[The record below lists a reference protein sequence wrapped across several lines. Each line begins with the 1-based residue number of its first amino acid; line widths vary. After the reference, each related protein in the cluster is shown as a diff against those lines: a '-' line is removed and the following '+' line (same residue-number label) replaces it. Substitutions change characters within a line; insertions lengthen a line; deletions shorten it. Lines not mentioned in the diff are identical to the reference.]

1 MLSSFL
7 SLSSEFSG
15 TGLTIS
21 SIQQFPDV
29 FHRAFFNYSSLHL
42 HHKYP
47 VGVSQCIHC
56 DILKIKTKMRECQG
70 TCHGISLF
78 ILLMLWNQKRAA
90 RLHGCLLRALGK
102 HSFRINISLWIS
114 VLLNEEEL
122 ILFLL
127 FWLSINFDYTRNPVL
142 DKLVV
147 FRLSLVL
154 LPCLASVTAVHSL
167 TGERSVEHPSD
178 HSIYFKTVV

>member
-15 TGLTIS
+15 TGFTIS

-29 FHRAFFNYSSLHL
+29 FHSLVFFFFPYSSLHL

-47 VGVSQCIHC
+47 VGASQCIHC
-56 DILKIKTKMRECQG
+56 DILKIETKMRECQG

-78 ILLMLWNQKRAA
+78 IVLMLWNQKRAA
-90 RLHGCLLRALGK
+90 RLHGCQLPALRK

-127 FWLSINFDYTRNPVL
+127 LWLSMNFDYTRNPVL

-147 FRLSLVL
+147 FRSISSASTLSSFS
-154 LPCLASVTAVHSL
+154 CYSTFSYRGEISGAS
-167 TGERSVEHPSD
+167 
-178 HSIYFKTVV
+178 I